1 MNFVDIGDG
10 LTRVDM
16 KLQKG
21 TTIYCES
28 IKQRVEVA
36 ELLNNKGY
44 KTQCLISEGGSEF
57 GLYIKRDDEI

>member
-21 TTIYCES
+21 TTMYCES
-28 IKQRVEVA
+28 IKQRIEIE
-36 ELLNNKGY
+36 ELLNNRGY
-44 KTQCLISEGGSEF
+44 RTQSLISEGGSGF